1 MMWRI
6 TYNEYDFE
14 PAEITVSAE
23 TEEEAY
29 QKFIDYSNRTYGE
42 VKDVLY
48 INKEDQHDWF

>member
-48 INKEDQHDWF
+48 INKED